1 MSESAGNVA
10 RLTLNKVHVSH
21 FLIDVLV
28 AYQFPHQLHTLTH
41 THTDTHTHDEKKTND
56 LNHSRTLGPTCLF
69 SLLVFIP
76 FPGLYPFIY
85 Y

>member
-28 AYQFPHQLHTLTH
+28 AYQFPDQLHTLTH
-41 THTDTHTHDEKKTND
+41 TYTHRHTHTMKRKRMT
-56 LNHSRTLGPTCLF
+56 
-69 SLLVFIP
+69 
-76 FPGLYPFIY
+76 
-85 Y
+85 

>member
-41 THTDTHTHDEKKTND
+41 TDTHTDTHTQTHTHTHTMKRKRMT
-56 LNHSRTLGPTCLF
+56 
-69 SLLVFIP
+69 
-76 FPGLYPFIY
+76 
-85 Y
+85 